1 MDKVVGK
8 APGLLSK
15 VAYRPW
21 NGQMPPVRCDGVEE
35 SEMGAI
41 MGLVTRRVVDI
52 SAEGGFVAT
61 LDVTTNFLGVNKPSG
76 DQEIMNF
83 YSDWRTAI
91 DNDPAVVNQYPG
103 VEFV

>member
-1 MDKVVGK
+1 
-8 APGLLSK
+8 
-15 VAYRPW
+15 
-21 NGQMPPVRCDGVEE
+21 MPPVRCDGVEE

-52 SAEGGFVAT
+52 SAEGGFVAS

-83 YSDWRTAI
+83 YSDWQNAI